1 MTQPKIS
8 SIAYLIAEP
17 VRAVILITLADGS
30 SMSASALA
38 DAAGVT
44 PQTASSHLA
53 KLLDGGLLT
62 VETKGRNRFYQLAGP
77 DVSHVLE
84 SLAAV
89 APQTSS
95 WRSLPNR
102 SAHELRFAR
111 CCYDHLAGQV
121 GVAVTQG
128 MLEQGFLL
136 ESDEREYV
144 LTRRGTEW
152 LQSLTPQAGEPC
164 LYDHLQ
170 ARRCLDWTERQHHIA
185 GPLGTHL
192 LETFCQQGWLRR
204 TAGSRAVSV
213 TGAGWGAFKLHL
225 GIEHLR
231 HLEAPLHAVTPA
243 RKTLMPAPVAS

>member
-1 MTQPKIS
+1 MTWHSTELDGMTQPKIS

-121 GVAVTQG
+121 GVAVTRA
-128 MLEQGFLL
+128 MLARPCPGPPLPGLDRTPTPHRRAARHPPGDFLPAGL
-136 ESDEREYV
+136 AASNRR
-144 LTRRGTEW
+144 LTCG
-152 LQSLTPQAGEPC
+152 
-164 LYDHLQ
+164 
-170 ARRCLDWTERQHHIA
+170 
-185 GPLGTHL
+185 
-192 LETFCQQGWLRR
+192 
-204 TAGSRAVSV
+204 V
-213 TGAGWGAFKLHL
+213 
-225 GIEHLR
+225 
-231 HLEAPLHAVTPA
+231 
-243 RKTLMPAPVAS
+243 

>member
-30 SMSASALA
+30 SLSASALA
-38 DAAGVT
+38 AAAGVT

-89 APQTSS
+89 SPQTST

-102 SAHELRFAR
+102 AAHELRFAR

-128 MLEQGFLL
+128 MLERGFIL
-136 ESDEREYV
+136 ERNESEYV
-144 LTRRGTEW
+144 LTLRGIEW
-152 LQSLTPQAGEPC
+152 LHSVNPQDGEPC
-164 LYDHLQ
+164 FHDHVQ

-185 GPLGTHL
+185 GPLGTYL
-192 LETFCQQGWLRR
+192 LDTFCRQGWLRR
-204 TAGSRAVSV
+204 RAGTRAVQV
-213 TGAGWGAFKLHL
+213 TASGWRAFKVHL
-225 GIEHLR
+225 GIDHLR
-231 HLEAPLHAVTPA
+231 DLEATLYATAPT
-243 RKTLMPAPVAS
+243 RKRLMPAPAAG

>member
-89 APQTSS
+89 SPQTST

-102 SAHELRFAR
+102 AAHELRFAR

-128 MLEQGFLL
+128 MLDRGYIL
-136 ESDEREYV
+136 DRNEREYV
-144 LTRRGTEW
+144 LTLRGIEW
-152 LQSLTPQAGEPC
+152 LQSLNPDNGEPC
-164 LYDHLQ
+164 FQDHVQ
-170 ARRCLDWTERQHHIA
+170 ARRCLDWTEREHHIA
-185 GPLGTHL
+185 GPLGAHL
-192 LETFCQQGWLRR
+192 LETFCQLGWLRR
-204 TAGSRAVSV
+204 TTGTRAVHV
-213 TGAGWGAFKLHL
+213 TGAGWRAFKMHL

-231 HLEAPLHAVTPA
+231 HLEAPLHAMAPA
-243 RKTLMPAPVAS
+243 RKRLMPAPAAG

>member
-30 SMSASALA
+30 SLSASALA

-89 APQTSS
+89 SPQTSS
-95 WRSLPNR
+95 WRTLPNR
-102 SAHELRFAR
+102 AAHELRFAR

-128 MLEQGFLL
+128 MLERGFIL
-136 ESDEREYV
+136 ERNEREYV
-144 LTRRGTEW
+144 LTLRGIEW
-152 LQSLTPQAGEPC
+152 LQSLDPQSGEPC
-164 LYDHLQ
+164 FEDHVQ

-192 LETFCQQGWLRR
+192 LDTFTQQGWLRR
-204 TAGSRAVSV
+204 QAGTRAVFITV
-213 TGAGWGAFKLHL
+213 NGWRAFKDHL

-231 HLEAPLHAVTPA
+231 HLEAPLRVVTPS
-243 RKTLMPAPVAS
+243 RPALKRVPAAG